1 MMTSLA
7 ASEIKKRTKIE
18 VDVGWHEGLIGP
30 SLKAVAE
37 AGLFLFFLSILCFFL
52 LSSFNSNSIINMFY
66 IVKLKF
72 ICTNKNSS
80 MYARYNLFICIY
92 N

>member
-1 MMTSLA
+1 MMKSLA

-18 VDVGWHEGLIGP
+18 VGWHEGLIGP

-37 AGLFLFFLSILCFFL
+37 AGLFLSFLSILCFFL

-80 MYARYNLFICIY
+80 MYARYNLFLHI
-92 N
+92 

>member
-37 AGLFLFFLSILCFFL
+37 AGLFLFFFLFYAFFYFPVSIQIQL
-52 LSSFNSNSIINMFY
+52 
-66 IVKLKF
+66 
-72 ICTNKNSS
+72 
-80 MYARYNLFICIY
+80 
-92 N
+92 